1 MKLPIEI
8 TSLIIVS
15 NSLIIVYNS
24 QSHLRADMVTQR
36 WYCIW
41 IEKIKRKDKFT
52 TVRWR
57 RKVGVM
63 DWYE

>member
-36 WYCIW
+36 
-41 IEKIKRKDKFT
+41 
-52 TVRWR
+52 
-57 RKVGVM
+57 
-63 DWYE
+63 